1 MNGAACL
8 EPCTQLHE
16 ALVTKGV
23 TSDDGVSGWRCWHD
37 GGTATALGV
46 DAAEMAWHRGG
57 RSGCSDNAA
66 VDQRRSNDA
75 VGWLEGVT
83 AGSGS
88 GGKGRRGRQVQ
99 QAAQAIYVFACE
111 GWIDK
116 GRREA

>member
-1 MNGAACL
+1 LNGAACL

-37 GGTATALGV
+37 GGTAALGI
-46 DAAEMAWHRGG
+46 DTAETAWHRGG

-66 VDQRRSNDA
+66 VDRRRSNDT
-75 VGWLEGVT
+75 VGWLDSVM
-83 AGSGS
+83 AGSGG
-88 GGKGRRGRQVQ
+88 GGKGQRGRQVQ

-111 GWIDK
+111 GWIDN
-116 GRREA
+116 GRRDA

>member
-23 TSDDGVSGWRCWHD
+23 TSDDGVSGWRCWPD

-111 GWIDK
+111 GWIDN
-116 GRREA
+116 GRRDA